1 MENKNILISGAG
13 IAGPTLAYWLKR
25 YGFNP
30 TIVERAPQLRDGG
43 APIDVRGEAVQIAKD
58 MGIWPRLQQEKTTLD
73 EIRFVNDQHQ
83 HASKVNV
90 HTLRSLFKLDRSW
103 AEIAR
108 GDLVRALYDVT
119 KDDIE
124 YRFGDSIRS
133 LQQDDEGVDVAFE
146 SGEERRFDLV
156 VGADGLHSRVRSL
169 AFGNEELFE
178 HYCGYYVGLFFID
191 NYLGLDESTLWFYS
205 IPGKQTVV
213 RRLRNSQQMGIAFIF
228 KQPTKLSY
236 DRFDLEQ
243 QQRLIAEA
251 YAGVEWEVPTFLEK
265 MQASTGFYFDV
276 VSQIRIEKW
285 SQGRVALIG
294 DAAHCASLVAGEG
307 SKLAMMGGYILA
319 GELKAALGDY
329 QSAFDNYERTFRPLV
344 AVEQAKVKPDSNSLV
359 PETARAIWIQNH
371 LGPLLFPFLI
381 VPGGLLQEW
390 FPKPS
395 TLKDYG
401 EVLLSSST
409 KSNGTA

>member
-1 MENKNILISGAG
+1 MQNKNILISGAG

-30 TIVERAPQLRDGG
+30 TIVERAPRLRDGG
-43 APIDVRGEAVQIAKD
+43 QPIDVRGEAVQIAKD
-58 MGIWPRLQQEKTTLD
+58 MGIWPKLQQEKTTLD
-73 EIRFVNDQHQ
+73 EICFVNDQHQ

-90 HTLRSLFKLDRSW
+90 QRLRELFKLDRSW

-108 GDLVRALYDVT
+108 GSLVRVLYDVT
-119 KDDIE
+119 RDDIE
-124 YRFGDSIRS
+124 YRFGDSIDA
-133 LQQDDEGVDVAFE
+133 LQQDDEGVDVTFE
-146 SGEERRFDLV
+146 SGESRRFDLV
-156 VGADGLHSRVRSL
+156 VGADGLHSQVRSL

-178 HYCGYYVGLFFID
+178 HYCGYYVGLFNTD

-205 IPGKQTVV
+205 VPGKQTVV

-236 DRFDLEQ
+236 DRFDAEQ
-243 QQRLIAEA
+243 QKRLIAEA
-251 YAGVEWEVPTFLEK
+251 YAGVGWEVSTFLEK
-265 MQASTGFYFDV
+265 MQASRDFYFDV

-319 GELKAALGDY
+319 GELKAAQGAY
-329 QSAFDNYERTFRPLV
+329 QSAFDNYERAFRPLV
-344 AVEQAKVKPDSNSLV
+344 TTEQAKVKPNSNTLV
-359 PETARAIWIQNH
+359 PETTRAIWVQNH

-401 EVLLSSST
+401 NVLQP
-409 KSNGTA
+409 A

>member
-1 MENKNILISGAG
+1 MKNKNILISGAG

-30 TIVERAPQLRDGG
+30 TIVERAPRLRDGG

-58 MGIWPRLQQEKTTLD
+58 MGIWPELQQEKTTLD

-108 GDLVRALYDVT
+108 GSLVKALYNVT
-119 KDDIE
+119 RDDIE
-124 YRFGDSIRS
+124 YRFGDSIRA
-133 LQQDDEGVDVAFE
+133 LQQDDEGVDVIFE

-213 RRLRNSQQMGIAFIF
+213 RRLRNSEQMGIAFIF

-236 DRFDLEQ
+236 DRFDSQ
-243 QQRLIAEA
+243 QQKHLIAEA
-251 YAGVEWEVPTFLEK
+251 YAGVGWEVPTLLEK
-265 MQASTGFYFDV
+265 MQAATDFYFDV

-319 GELKAALGDY
+319 GELKAALGEY
-329 QSAFDNYERTFRPLV
+329 QSAFDNYERAFRPLV
-344 AVEQAKVKPDSNSLV
+344 TVEQAKVKPDSNSLV
-359 PETARAIWIQNH
+359 PETTRAIWIQNH

-401 EVLLSSST
+401 SVLQLS
-409 KSNGTA
+409 

>member
-1 MENKNILISGAG
+1 MKNKNILISGAG

-30 TIVERAPQLRDGG
+30 TIVERAPRLRDGG

-58 MGIWPRLQQEKTTLD
+58 MGIWPELQQEKTTLD

-108 GDLVRALYDVT
+108 GSLVKALYNVT
-119 KDDIE
+119 RDDIE
-124 YRFGDSIRS
+124 YRFGDSIRA
-133 LQQDDEGVDVAFE
+133 LQQDDEGVDVIFE

-213 RRLRNSQQMGIAFIF
+213 RRLRNSEQMGIAFIF

-236 DRFDLEQ
+236 DRFDSQ
-243 QQRLIAEA
+243 QQKHLIAEA
-251 YAGVEWEVPTFLEK
+251 YAGVGWEVPTLLEK
-265 MQASTGFYFDV
+265 MQAATDFYFDV

-319 GELKAALGDY
+319 GELKTALGEY
-329 QSAFDNYERTFRPLV
+329 QSAFDNYERAFRPLV
-344 AVEQAKVKPDSNSLV
+344 TVEQAKVKPDSNSLV
-359 PETARAIWIQNH
+359 PETTRAIWIQNH

-401 EVLLSSST
+401 SVLQLS
-409 KSNGTA
+409 

>member
-1 MENKNILISGAG
+1 MKNKNILISGAG

-30 TIVERAPQLRDGG
+30 TIVERAPRLRDGG

-58 MGIWPRLQQEKTTLD
+58 MGIWPELQQEKTTLD

-108 GDLVRALYDVT
+108 GSLVKALYNVT
-119 KDDIE
+119 RDDIE
-124 YRFGDSIRS
+124 YRFGDSIRA
-133 LQQDDEGVDVAFE
+133 LQQDDEGVDVTFE

-213 RRLRNSQQMGIAFIF
+213 RRLRNSEQMGIAFIF

-236 DRFDLEQ
+236 DRFDSQ
-243 QQRLIAEA
+243 QQKHLIAEA
-251 YAGVEWEVPTFLEK
+251 YAGVGWEVPTLLEK
-265 MQASTGFYFDV
+265 MQAATDFYFDV

-319 GELKAALGDY
+319 GELKTALGEY
-329 QSAFDNYERTFRPLV
+329 QSAFDNYERAFRPLV
-344 AVEQAKVKPDSNSLV
+344 TVEQAKVKPDSNSLV
-359 PETARAIWIQNH
+359 PETTRAIWIQNH

-401 EVLLSSST
+401 SVLQLS
-409 KSNGTA
+409 

>member
-1 MENKNILISGAG
+1 MKNKNILISGAG

-58 MGIWPRLQQEKTTLD
+58 MGIWPELQQEKTTLD
-73 EIRFVNDQHQ
+73 EIRFVNGQHQ
-83 HASKVNV
+83 RASKVNV
-90 HTLRSLFKLDRSW
+90 QMLRSLFKLDRSW

-119 KDDIE
+119 RDDIE
-124 YRFGDSIRS
+124 YRFGDSIRT
-133 LQQDDEGVDVAFE
+133 LQQDDEGVDVTFE
-146 SGEERRFDLV
+146 SGKSRRFDLV

-205 IPGKQTVV
+205 VPGKQTVV
-213 RRLRNSQQMGIAFIF
+213 RRLRNSQQLGVAFIF

-243 QQRLIAEA
+243 QKRLIAEA
-251 YAGVEWEVPTFLEK
+251 YSDVGWEIPRLLEK

-276 VSQIRIEKW
+276 VSQIRMEKW
-285 SQGRVALIG
+285 SQGRVVLIG
-294 DAAHCASLVAGEG
+294 DAAHCAALLAGEG
-307 SKLAMMGGYILA
+307 SKLAIMGGYILA
-319 GELKAALGDY
+319 GELKAALGEY
-329 QSAFDNYERTFRPLV
+329 QSAFDNYERAFRPLV
-344 AVEQAKVKPDSNSLV
+344 TAEQAKVKPDSNALV

-401 EVLLSSST
+401 IDLLPSST